1 MEKLL
6 KILSEIRPDVN
17 FATEKGLI
25 EEGILDSFDV
35 VSIISALDDEYGV
48 KIRVTEL
55 TPENFDSAESI
66 MELVKKLQNQNL

>member
-55 TPENFDSAESI
+55 TPENFDSAENI